1 MRIIRE
7 KFYLQDYHD
16 LKKAVKKNVKS
27 VITVEPYEETL
38 SEAQRKYYFWVVVD
52 TCSKDEKYRG
62 KNREEIHTELKVQ
75 YLPEYE
81 ELLKQFSWMLEKSS
95 VQGLLEKFLLLYH
108 DLTITTSTK
117 WEFEQYLT
125 RIRQWEAQKGI
136 YISLPNENNWWEW
149 ANLVR

>member
-7 KFYLQDYHD
+7 KFYLSDYHD

-27 VITVEPYEETL
+27 VITVEPYEETI
-38 SEAQRKYYFWVVVD
+38 SEAQRGYYFGVVVN

-62 KNREEIHTELKVQ
+62 KNRQDIHTELKVQ

-81 ELLKQFSWMLEKSS
+81 ELLASFSGRLEKSDI
-95 VQGLLEKFLLLYH
+95 QDLLEKFLLLYH

-117 WEFEQYLT
+117 GEFEQYLT
-125 RIRQWEAQKGI
+125 RIRQ
-136 YISLPNENNWWEW
+136 
-149 ANLVR
+149 